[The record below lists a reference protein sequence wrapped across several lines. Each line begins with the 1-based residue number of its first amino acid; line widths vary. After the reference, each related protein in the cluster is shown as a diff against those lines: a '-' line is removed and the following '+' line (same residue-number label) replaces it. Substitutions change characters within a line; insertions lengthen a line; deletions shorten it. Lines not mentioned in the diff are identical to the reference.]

1 MTDER
6 DPPDDRDDP
15 EATRPP
21 NLGAFRQTHPHPLGF
36 IEKTDRANAPEP
48 RQDQQADASRQGR
61 EPEPPIPLPTPAD
74 PSTEPAPPVHTL
86 EHYLARRAQD
96 SSHRFDELPKP
107 IHGLDPAPSETPQ
120 LSEHAFDWR
129 AAAKEAARELVRET
143 QQEPRSHEQEV
154 VSDENHAQSTREQS
168 DARREKNDKDYEAEI
183 RREFRR
189 DAWIASRRDR
199 GGDDDGGRER

>member
-6 DPPDDRDDP
+6 DPPGDRDDP
-15 EATRPP
+15 DATRPP
-21 NLGAFRQTHPHPLGF
+21 NLSTFRQTHPHPLGF
-36 IEKTDRANAPEP
+36 IEKTDRANTPEP
-48 RQDQQADASRQGR
+48 RLDHQAEVPRQVP
-61 EPEPPIPLPTPAD
+61 EPEPPTPTD
-74 PSTEPAPPVHTL
+74 PSTAPAVHTL

-120 LSEHAFDWR
+120 LSEHALDWR
-129 AAAKEAARELVRET
+129 AAATEAARELARET
-143 QQEPRSHEQEV
+143 QQERPAQQHEII
-154 VSDENHAQSTREQS
+154 SDEDHAQSTREQT
-168 DARREKNDKDYEAEI
+168 DGRREKSEKDYEAEV